1 MLDNYERRHDVKKVW
16 RREGGEYVLTDEPYT
31 ECWDLEKRR
40 SVAEALADSE
50 FISYIALNDGK
61 VVGFI
66 SLKKQLYGCR
76 MILDQMQVSAE
87 CRRSGLGRRLF
98 GIAKEEAVKAGASE
112 LYISACSSE
121 ETIAFYRA
129 MGAEITDDPI
139 AEIAESEPFDLQ
151 MVCKV
156 R

>member
-1 MLDNYERRHDVKKVW
+1 MLDNYERKHDVKKVW
-16 RREGGEYVLTDEPYT
+16 RRQNGEYVLVDEPYT
-31 ECWDLEKRR
+31 EYWDLEKRR
-40 SVAEALADSE
+40 SVAAGLADSD

-61 VVGFI
+61 AVGFI
-66 SLKKQLYGCR
+66 SLKKQLAGCR
-76 MILDQMQVSAE
+76 MILDQMQISAE

-98 GIAKEEAVKAGASE
+98 VIAKEEAVKAGASE

-139 AEIAESEPFDLQ
+139 AEIADDEPFDLQ